1 MFEEAA
7 PASGELNR
15 MNDVLAAAPSLSA
28 ISYTSSDEKVF
39 GCPFSPCILHEILSA
54 FFFPLWAKSMS
65 SPFIE
70 NE

>member
-54 FFFPLWAKSMS
+54 FFLSLWAKSMS

>member
-28 ISYTSSDEKVF
+28 ISYRSSDEKVF

-54 FFFPLWAKSMS
+54 FFFFLSLGKKHV
-65 SPFIE
+65 ITLH
-70 NE
+70 

>member
-1 MFEEAA
+1 MCLLLL
-7 PASGELNR
+7 P
-15 MNDVLAAAPSLSA
+15 LSA

-54 FFFPLWAKSMS
+54 FFFSLWAKSMS